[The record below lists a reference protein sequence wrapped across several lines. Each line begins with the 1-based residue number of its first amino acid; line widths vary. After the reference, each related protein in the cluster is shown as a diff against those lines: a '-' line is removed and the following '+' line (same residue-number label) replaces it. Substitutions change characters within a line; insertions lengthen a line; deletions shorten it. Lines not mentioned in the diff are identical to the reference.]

1 MVVAH
6 RPNKSRSQKGRHTK
20 SKSRHQR
27 QRSQKAHMC
36 RSQKAHMCRS
46 TKCHHPR
53 NMRGGNAFT
62 DLFRSSSE
70 PEILKKKV
78 DEISDQSNKLR
89 VLLHSLLS
97 TLSDKAEQ
105 LNSKENITSSEEQK
119 RVMDDFYHR
128 IGSHTQAGLNELK
141 KLNGHIASIHSIND
155 AMQLQHDAPIKPIYK
170 NLTPMQ
176 SADDNDGRED
186 ARGRRGEDARERQ
199 DAPPRNRSRPQR

>member
-27 QRSQKAHMC
+27 QHSQKAHMC

-46 TKCHHPR
+46 TKCHHRKTKTPR

-89 VLLHSLLS
+89 VLLHTLLS

-176 SADDNDGRED
+176 SADDNDGR
-186 ARGRRGEDARERQ
+186 GRQDARERQ